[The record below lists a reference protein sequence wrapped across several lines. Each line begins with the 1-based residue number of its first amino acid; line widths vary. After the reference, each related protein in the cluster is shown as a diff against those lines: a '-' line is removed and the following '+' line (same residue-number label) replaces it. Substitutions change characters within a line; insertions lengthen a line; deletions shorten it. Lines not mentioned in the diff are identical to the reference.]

1 MGETDPKT
9 AAADTNS
16 NDEYTVAGPLA
27 GPPNPPEIQGEDLD
41 VARDPELTTA
51 AREEA
56 AEEADSEPVGAE
68 PEAERLTSGYGD
80 AHTEQLE
87 AEIAARQAEG
97 ATINVTGTGSGGKVT
112 NADRAKAL
120 EADDQAKASA

>member
-9 AAADTNS
+9 AAADTNN
-16 NDEYTVAGPLA
+16 NDELLGTSATDGAPL
-27 GPPNPPEIQGEDLD
+27 PPGIHAEDLD
-41 VARDPELTTA
+41 VARDPELTEA

-56 AEEADSEPVGAE
+56 AEESAAE
-68 PEAERLTSGYGD
+68 PEPEDERLTSGYSD
-80 AHTEQLE
+80 ATTEALD

-97 ATINVTGTGSGGKVT
+97 RTISVTGTGQRGAVT